1 MGEAAAIAAALAW
14 AMASLVMKQLSG
26 RYPALPLGAWRCLFA
41 SLFFVVIFA
50 PAGRVHDVAS
60 FPLSALAALVGSA
73 LVGIVLGDTNYI
85 RALRFAPLAVVY
97 PISMTL
103 YPLFAVILATSFLN
117 ESLGW
122 PFALGTALVLAGV
135 AAIAFSR
142 PSPAAAGELAL
153 GGEALQSERLRLG
166 LGLAIFSALCW
177 GGSTIVLK
185 LALEDV
191 DVIAANTL
199 RLPIIAGFLVG
210 LSLRQLP
217 ALHPRAFGRSLW
229 LVALEGVLDFGA
241 GSLLFLYAITKAGAG
256 LTAVLSS
263 VSPLFAMPLT
273 ALVFKE
279 RVTKRMIA
287 GTVLCLAGIVVIS
300 AA

>member
-1 MGEAAAIAAALAW
+1 MGEAAAVAAALVW
-14 AMASLVMKQLSG
+14 AMASLLMKQLSG

-41 SLFFVVIFA
+41 SLFFLVIFA
-50 PAGRVHDVAS
+50 PAGRAHDVAN
-60 FPLSALAALVGSA
+60 FPLSSLGALVASA
-73 LVGIVLGDTNYI
+73 LVGIVVGDTNYI

-97 PISMTL
+97 PIAMTA
-103 YPLFAVILATSFLN
+103 YPLFAVILATSFLD
-117 ESLGW
+117 EAFGW
-122 PFALGTALVLAGV
+122 RLVAGTALVLAGIGG
-135 AAIAFSR
+135 IAFTR
-142 PSPAAAGELAL
+142 PAPSASGELAL
-153 GGEALQSERLRLG
+153 GEEALHSARLRLG
-166 LGLAIFSALCW
+166 LGLAILAALCW

-199 RLPIIAGFLVG
+199 RLPIIAAFLVG

-229 LVALEGVLDFGA
+229 LVALEGVLDFGV
-241 GSLLFLYAITKAGAG
+241 GSLCFLYAITKAGAG

-279 RVTKRMIA
+279 RVTGRMIA
-287 GTVLCLAGIVVIS
+287 GTMLCLAGIVVI
-300 AA
+300 AAT